1 VVQVA
6 LLERQLLLVR
16 VLLLVLA
23 LQLVQAQAQVQVP
36 RLLPWYLLLQQSL
49 RSTS

>member
-6 LLERQLLLVR
+6 LLERQLLLVL
-16 VLLLVLA
+16 VLLLELE
-23 LQLVQAQAQVQVP
+23 LQQVQELELVQEP
-36 RLLPWYLLLQQSL
+36 RRLPWCLLLQQSL